1 MLLSDY
7 SILALFF
14 ATALIFPLFLLGV
27 AWLWSKT
34 FGRST
39 ADSRQIEPFECGV
52 PSSGAENMRFNA
64 QYYHY
69 GVVFL
74 VFDVELVFLLPFAV
88 AFLDL
93 PLGAFLAMMLFVLLL
108 AEGLVWAWTK
118 GILQWK

>member
-1 MLLSDY
+1 MLSDHT
-7 SILALFF
+7 ILALFF

-27 AWLWSKT
+27 ARLWAKT
-34 FGRST
+34 FGRGS
-39 ADSRQIEPFECGV
+39 ADSRQLEPFECGV
-52 PSSGAENMRFNA
+52 PSTGAQGLHFKA

-93 PLGAFLAMMLFVLLL
+93 PVGAFVAMMLFVLLL

>member
-1 MLLSDY
+1 MPLSDY
-7 SILALFF
+7 TILALFLG
-14 ATALIFPLFLLGV
+14 TALVFPLMLLGI
-27 AWLWSKT
+27 ARLWAKT
-34 FGRST
+34 FGRSV

-52 PSSGAENMRFNA
+52 PSGGAEGLRFKA

-93 PLGAFLAMMLFVLLL
+93 PVGAFLAMMLFVLLL